1 MEILI
6 GSCGLN
12 CLVCEAYQATKD
24 NDDTR
29 RAEIAIEWSKRYEA
43 QLTAAD
49 INCEG
54 CTGGG
59 AKFSWCG
66 KCPIRACATGKGYQT
81 CAQCEQLPCE
91 TVAWLLEAVPEAKA
105 NLEAIR
111 N

>member
-1 MEILI
+1 MTKLI

-12 CLVCEAYQATKD
+12 CLACEAYQATKD
-24 NDDTR
+24 NDDVR
-29 RAEIAIEWSKRYEA
+29 RAEIAIEWGKRYEA

-66 KCPIRACATGKGYQT
+66 KCPIRACATGKGYQS
-81 CAQCEQLPCE
+81 CAECALLPCE

-105 NLEAIR
+105 NLAELS